1 MSIVTDQ
8 TYTSDSIQ
16 NQLNAAQNCIGTFGC
31 PTPYYP
37 QLIGYEGASRQLHVE
52 AVQQGYIVEAYW
64 GSKKVKRVAVDAKG
78 LAEILRDWA
87 AQYECKAK

>member
-1 MSIVTDQ
+1 MSI
-8 TYTSDSIQ
+8 INEIL
-16 NQLNAAQNCIGTFGC
+16 NQQALAQNCISTFAC
-31 PTPYYP
+31 PPTSYYP

-64 GSKKVKRVAVDAKG
+64 GSKKVKRVAVDTKG